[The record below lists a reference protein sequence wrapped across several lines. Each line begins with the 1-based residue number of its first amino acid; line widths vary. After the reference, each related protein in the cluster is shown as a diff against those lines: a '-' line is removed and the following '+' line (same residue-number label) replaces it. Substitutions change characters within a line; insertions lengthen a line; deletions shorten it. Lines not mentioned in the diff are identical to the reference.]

1 MCVWCVAGGG
11 AIRLRKNNVVRK
23 KHVPKGIYK
32 QGEEGT
38 GGWWVAVGHQFQQA
52 VGVGQELLQLMYGT
66 VVATR
71 RLIDTRMDGWKVCE
85 GWYREKVGGTYGK
98 GVGVTIRSPTCSLAI
113 TAIQLRSTYLGLAMC
128 CSLTRSALGRLS
140 DNRRAW

>member
-1 MCVWCVAGGG
+1 MFLPVVVCVWCVAGGG

-85 GWYREKVGGTYGK
+85 GWYRKKVGGTYGK
-98 GVGVTIRSPTCSLAI
+98 GGGGNYKIA
-113 TAIQLRSTYLGLAMC
+113 YLFTGHHSHPVA
-128 CSLTRSALGRLS
+128 
-140 DNRRAW
+140 